1 MKEKEM
7 HSLFFKH
14 KFVKVTPPY
23 LRRFGHRLSGMI
35 MPNLSIFIAWSL
47 LSLVAGYTT
56 GNLRLALSEVET
68 IMIRVV
74 LPILIGFTGGKMFEE
89 QRGGVVAA
97 IATVGVIVSTDV
109 PQLFGAMFIGPLAG
123 YTFAKIEQILLPKVK
138 EGYEML
144 TKNFLAGIVGGLL
157 CCFGILVV
165 APAVESASFW
175 LYQFSSWLIE
185 ANLLPLVHVFLE
197 PLKVLF
203 FNNAINHGLL
213 TPLGLEGASQTG
225 QSILFLLE
233 TNPGPGVGVL
243 VAFLLFGPVGQR
255 KTAGGATMIQLI
267 GGGIHEIYF
276 PFVLMDPR
284 LFLAVIAGG
293 MSGTLVFQIFNVGLS
308 APASPGSL
316 VAILA
321 NTPTDARLAVFS
333 GIFVSFL
340 CSFAIASL
348 LLKRQRGIEPVSI
361 IKMKEEDQVETV
373 TPNYQQILFVC
384 DAGMGSSAMG
394 GASLLSR
401 QLKAVDLEIPV
412 TYQSVHQM
420 KWQPKTLV
428 VIQAELKQLAQKYV
442 PEKDMVSVQNFL
454 EIKSYYPQVLAK
466 LTASSQEQSSLGSES
481 TGTNPTKQRQ
491 KLVFLYAENVR
502 GSQTM
507 GMELLRQQAAKQGVA
522 IEVSKE
528 PLETVFFTKETTYV
542 VTRELAQAYHLDLT
556 QQNLYVVTSFLNKK
570 EYQEWLEGGADR
582 CF

>member
-14 KFVKVTPPY
+14 KFVKVTPY

-109 PQLFGAMFIGPLAG
+109 PQLFGAMFISPLAG

-213 TPLGLEGASQTG
+213 TPLGLEGTSQTG

-267 GGGIHEIYF
+267 GGIHEIYF

-321 NTPTDARLAVFS
+321 NAPTDARLAGFS

-348 LLKRQRGIEPVSI
+348 LLKRQRGIEPVSM

-394 GASLLSR
+394 ASLLSR
-401 QLKAVDLEIPV
+401 QLKAVNLEMPV

-481 TGTNPTKQRQ
+481 TGTNPTKQIQ

-507 GMELLRQQAAKQGVA
+507 GMELLRQQAAQQGVA

-556 QQNLYVVTSFLNKK
+556 QQNLYVVISFLNKK

>member
-14 KFVKVTPPY
+14 KFVKVTPY

-267 GGGIHEIYF
+267 GGIHEIYF

-321 NTPTDARLAVFS
+321 NAPTDARLAVFS

-348 LLKRQRGIEPVSI
+348 LLKRQRGIEPVSM

-394 GASLLSR
+394 ASLLSR
-401 QLKAVDLEIPV
+401 QLKAVNLEMPV

-481 TGTNPTKQRQ
+481 TGTNPTKQIQ

-542 VTRELAQAYHLDLT
+542 VTRELAQAII
-556 QQNLYVVTSFLNKK
+556 
-570 EYQEWLEGGADR
+570 
-582 CF
+582 

>member
-14 KFVKVTPPY
+14 KFVKVTPY

-213 TPLGLEGASQTG
+213 TPLGLEGTSQTG

-267 GGGIHEIYF
+267 GGIHEIYF

-321 NTPTDARLAVFS
+321 NAPTDARLAVFS

-348 LLKRQRGIEPVSI
+348 LLKRQRGIEPVSM

-394 GASLLSR
+394 ASLLSR
-401 QLKAVDLEIPV
+401 QLKAVNLEMPV

-466 LTASSQEQSSLGSES
+466 LTASSQEQSSLGSEY
-481 TGTNPTKQRQ
+481 TGTNPTKQIQ
-491 KLVFLYAENVR
+491 KLVFLYAGNVR

-556 QQNLYVVTSFLNKK
+556 QQNLYVVISFLNKK

>member
-14 KFVKVTPPY
+14 KFVKVTPY

-243 VAFLLFGPVGQR
+243 VAFLLFGSVGQR

-267 GGGIHEIYF
+267 GGIHEIYF

-384 DAGMGSSAMG
+384 DAGMGSSAM

>member
-1 MKEKEM
+1 
-7 HSLFFKH
+7 
-14 KFVKVTPPY
+14 
-23 LRRFGHRLSGMI
+23 
-35 MPNLSIFIAWSL
+35 
-47 LSLVAGYTT
+47 
-56 GNLRLALSEVET
+56 
-68 IMIRVV
+68 
-74 LPILIGFTGGKMFEE
+74 
-89 QRGGVVAA
+89 
-97 IATVGVIVSTDV
+97 
-109 PQLFGAMFIGPLAG
+109 
-123 YTFAKIEQILLPKVK
+123 
-138 EGYEML
+138 
-144 TKNFLAGIVGGLL
+144 
-157 CCFGILVV
+157 
-165 APAVESASFW
+165 
-175 LYQFSSWLIE
+175 
-185 ANLLPLVHVFLE
+185 
-197 PLKVLF
+197 
-203 FNNAINHGLL
+203 
-213 TPLGLEGASQTG
+213 
-225 QSILFLLE
+225 
-233 TNPGPGVGVL
+233 
-243 VAFLLFGPVGQR
+243 
-255 KTAGGATMIQLI
+255 MIQLI
-267 GGGIHEIYF
+267 GGIHEIYF

-321 NTPTDARLAVFS
+321 NAPTEARLAVFS

-348 LLKRQRGIEPVSI
+348 LLKRQRGIEPVSM

-394 GASLLSR
+394 ASLLSR
-401 QLKAVDLEIPV
+401 QLKAVNLEMPV

-466 LTASSQEQSSLGSES
+466 LTASSQEQSSLGSEA
-481 TGTNPTKQRQ
+481 TETNPIKQRQ

-507 GMELLRQQAAKQGVA
+507 GMELLRQQAAKRGVA

>member
-14 KFVKVTPPY
+14 KFVKVTPY

-89 QRGGVVAA
+89 QRGGVVA

-267 GGGIHEIYF
+267 GGIHEIYF

-384 DAGMGSSAMG
+384 DAGMGSSAM

>member
-14 KFVKVTPPY
+14 KFVKVTPY

-109 PQLFGAMFIGPLAG
+109 PQLFGAMFIGLLAG

-267 GGGIHEIYF
+267 GGIHEIYF

-321 NTPTDARLAVFS
+321 NAPTDARLAVFS

-348 LLKRQRGIEPVSI
+348 LLKRQRGIEPVSM

-394 GASLLSR
+394 ASLLSR
-401 QLKAVDLEIPV
+401 QLKAVNLEMPV

-481 TGTNPTKQRQ
+481 TETNSTKQIQ

>member
-14 KFVKVTPPY
+14 KFVKVTPY

-213 TPLGLEGASQTG
+213 TPLGLEGASQKG

-267 GGGIHEIYF
+267 GGIHEIYF

-321 NTPTDARLAVFS
+321 NAPTDARLAVFS

-348 LLKRQRGIEPVSI
+348 LLKRQRGTEPVSM

-394 GASLLSR
+394 ASLLSR
-401 QLKAVDLEIPV
+401 QLKAVNLEMPV

-481 TGTNPTKQRQ
+481 TGTNPTKQIQ

-556 QQNLYVVTSFLNKK
+556 QQNLYVVISFLNKK

>member
-14 KFVKVTPPY
+14 KFVKVTPY

-97 IATVGVIVSTDV
+97 IAPVGVIVSTDV

-243 VAFLLFGPVGQR
+243 VAFLLFGSVGQR

-267 GGGIHEIYF
+267 GGIHEIYF

-321 NTPTDARLAVFS
+321 NAPTDARLAVFS

-348 LLKRQRGIEPVSI
+348 LLKRQRGIEPVSM

-394 GASLLSR
+394 ASLLSR
-401 QLKAVDLEIPV
+401 QLKAVDLEMPV
-412 TYQSVHQM
+412 TYKSVHQM

-481 TGTNPTKQRQ
+481 TGTNPTKQIQ

-507 GMELLRQQAAKQGVA
+507 GMELLRQQAAQQGVA

>member
-14 KFVKVTPPY
+14 KFVKVTPY

-144 TKNFLAGIVGGLL
+144 TKNFFAGIVGGLL

-243 VAFLLFGPVGQR
+243 VAFLLFGSVGQR

-267 GGGIHEIYF
+267 GGIHEIYF

-348 LLKRQRGIEPVSI
+348 LLKRQRGIEPVSM

-394 GASLLSR
+394 ASLLSR
-401 QLKAVDLEIPV
+401 QLKAVDLEMPV
-412 TYQSVHQM
+412 TYKSVHQM

-481 TGTNPTKQRQ
+481 TGTNPTKQIQ

>member
-1 MKEKEM
+1 M

-14 KFVKVTPPY
+14 KFVKVTPY

-213 TPLGLEGASQTG
+213 TPLGLEGTSQTG

-267 GGGIHEIYF
+267 GGIHEIYF

-321 NTPTDARLAVFS
+321 NAPTDARLAVFS

-348 LLKRQRGIEPVSI
+348 LLKRQRGIEPVSM

-394 GASLLSR
+394 ASLLSR
-401 QLKAVDLEIPV
+401 QLKAVNLEMPV

-442 PEKDMVSVQNFL
+442 PEKDMVSVQNF
-454 EIKSYYPQVLAK
+454 
-466 LTASSQEQSSLGSES
+466 
-481 TGTNPTKQRQ
+481 
-491 KLVFLYAENVR
+491 
-502 GSQTM
+502 
-507 GMELLRQQAAKQGVA
+507 
-522 IEVSKE
+522 
-528 PLETVFFTKETTYV
+528 
-542 VTRELAQAYHLDLT
+542 
-556 QQNLYVVTSFLNKK
+556 
-570 EYQEWLEGGADR
+570 
-582 CF
+582 

>member
-14 KFVKVTPPY
+14 KFVKVTPY

-267 GGGIHEIYF
+267 GGIHEIYF

-321 NTPTDARLAVFS
+321 NAPTDARLAVFS

-348 LLKRQRGIEPVSI
+348 LLKRQRGIEPVSM

-384 DAGMGSSAMG
+384 DAGMGSSAM

-481 TGTNPTKQRQ
+481 TGTNPTKQIQ
-491 KLVFLYAENVR
+491 KLVFLYAKNVR
-502 GSQTM
+502 GSQTI
-507 GMELLRQQAAKQGVA
+507 GMELLRQ
-522 IEVSKE
+522 VSKE

>member
-14 KFVKVTPPY
+14 KFVKVTPY

-89 QRGGVVAA
+89 QRGGVVEA

-267 GGGIHEIYF
+267 GGIHEIYF

-293 MSGTLVFQIFNVGLS
+293 MSGTLVFQIFNGGLS

-321 NTPTDARLAVFS
+321 NAPTEARLAVFS

-348 LLKRQRGIEPVSI
+348 LLKRQRGIELVSM

-394 GASLLSR
+394 ASLLSR
-401 QLKAVDLEIPV
+401 QLKAVNLEMPV

-466 LTASSQEQSSLGSES
+466 LTASSQEQSSLGLES
-481 TGTNPTKQRQ
+481 TETNPTKQRQ

>member
-7 HSLFFKH
+7 HSLLFKH
-14 KFVKVTPPY
+14 KFVKVTPY

-267 GGGIHEIYF
+267 GGIHEIYF

-384 DAGMGSSAMG
+384 DAGMGSSAM

-522 IEVSKE
+522 IEVSIE

>member
-14 KFVKVTPPY
+14 KFVKVTPY

-213 TPLGLEGASQTG
+213 TPLGLEGTSQTG

-267 GGGIHEIYF
+267 GGIHEIYF

-321 NTPTDARLAVFS
+321 NAPTDARLAVFS

-348 LLKRQRGIEPVSI
+348 LLKRQRGIEPVSM

-394 GASLLSR
+394 ASLLSR
-401 QLKAVDLEIPV
+401 QLKAVNLEMPV

-481 TGTNPTKQRQ
+481 TGTNPTKQIQ

-556 QQNLYVVTSFLNKK
+556 QQNLYVVISFLNKK
-570 EYQEWLEGGADR
+570 EYQEWLEGRADR

>member
-14 KFVKVTPPY
+14 KFVKVTPY

-267 GGGIHEIYF
+267 GGIHEIYF

-321 NTPTDARLAVFS
+321 NAPTDARLAVFS

-348 LLKRQRGIEPVSI
+348 LLKRQRGIEPVSM

-373 TPNYQQILFVC
+373 TLNYQQILFVC

-394 GASLLSR
+394 ASLLSR
-401 QLKAVDLEIPV
+401 QLKAVDLEMPV
-412 TYQSVHQM
+412 TYKSVHQM

-481 TGTNPTKQRQ
+481 TGTNPTKQIQ

-542 VTRELAQAYHLDLT
+542 VTRELAQASHLDLT

>member
-14 KFVKVTPPY
+14 KFVKVTPY

-243 VAFLLFGPVGQR
+243 VAFLLFGTVGQR

-267 GGGIHEIYF
+267 GGIHEIYF

-384 DAGMGSSAMG
+384 DAGMGSSAM

>member
-14 KFVKVTPPY
+14 KFVKVTPY

-74 LPILIGFTGGKMFEE
+74 LSILIGFTGGKMFEE

-243 VAFLLFGPVGQR
+243 VAFLLFGSVGQR

-267 GGGIHEIYF
+267 GGIHEIYF

-321 NTPTDARLAVFS
+321 NAPTDARLAVFS

-348 LLKRQRGIEPVSI
+348 LLKRQRGIEPVSM

-394 GASLLSR
+394 ASLLSR
-401 QLKAVDLEIPV
+401 QLKAVDLEMPV
-412 TYQSVHQM
+412 TYKSVHQM

-481 TGTNPTKQRQ
+481 TGTNPTKQIQ

>member
-14 KFVKVTPPY
+14 KFVKVTPY

-267 GGGIHEIYF
+267 GGIHEIYF

-384 DAGMGSSAMG
+384 DAGMGSSAM

-542 VTRELAQAYHLDLT
+542 VTRELAQAYHLYLT

>member
-14 KFVKVTPPY
+14 KFVKVTPY
-23 LRRFGHRLSGMI
+23 LRSFGHRLSGMI

-74 LPILIGFTGGKMFEE
+74 LPILIGFAGGKMFEE

-233 TNPGPGVGVL
+233 TNPGSGVGVL

-267 GGGIHEIYF
+267 GGIHEIYF

-321 NTPTDARLAVFS
+321 NAPTDARLAVFS

-348 LLKRQRGIEPVSI
+348 LLKRQRGTEPVSM
-361 IKMKEEDQVETV
+361 IKMKEEDQVKTV

-394 GASLLSR
+394 ASLLRR
-401 QLKAVDLEIPV
+401 QLKAVNLEMPV

-428 VIQAELKQLAQKYV
+428 VIQAELQQLAQKYV

-466 LTASSQEQSSLGSES
+466 LTASSREQSSLGSES
-481 TGTNPTKQRQ
+481 TGTNPTKQIQ

-528 PLETVFFTKETTYV
+528 PLETVFFTKEKTYV

>member
-14 KFVKVTPPY
+14 KFVKVTPY

-97 IATVGVIVSTDV
+97 IATVGVIVSTAV

-267 GGGIHEIYF
+267 GGIHEIYF

-321 NTPTDARLAVFS
+321 NAPTEARLAVFS

-348 LLKRQRGIEPVSI
+348 LLKRQRGIEPVSM
-361 IKMKEEDQVETV
+361 IKMKEKEEDQVETV

-384 DAGMGSSAMG
+384 DAGMGSSAM

-481 TGTNPTKQRQ
+481 TETNPTKQIQ

>member
-14 KFVKVTPPY
+14 KFVKVTPY

-267 GGGIHEIYF
+267 GGIHEIYF

-394 GASLLSR
+394 ASLLSR
-401 QLKAVDLEIPV
+401 QLKAVNLEMPV

>member
-14 KFVKVTPPY
+14 KFVKVTPY

-144 TKNFLAGIVGGLL
+144 TKNFFAGIVGGLL

-213 TPLGLEGASQTG
+213 TPLGLEGTSQTG

-243 VAFLLFGPVGQR
+243 VAFLLFGSVGQR

-267 GGGIHEIYF
+267 GGIHEIYF

-321 NTPTDARLAVFS
+321 NAPTDARLAVFS

-348 LLKRQRGIEPVSI
+348 LLKRQRGIEPVSM

-394 GASLLSR
+394 ASLLSR
-401 QLKAVDLEIPV
+401 QLKAVDLEMPV
-412 TYQSVHQM
+412 TYKSVHQM

-481 TGTNPTKQRQ
+481 TGTNPTKQIQ

>member
-14 KFVKVTPPY
+14 KFVKVTPY

-144 TKNFLAGIVGGLL
+144 TKNFFAGIVGGLL

-243 VAFLLFGPVGQR
+243 VAFLLFGSVGQR

-267 GGGIHEIYF
+267 GGIHEIYF

-321 NTPTDARLAVFS
+321 NAPTDARLAVFS

-348 LLKRQRGIEPVSI
+348 LLKRQRGIEPVSM

-394 GASLLSR
+394 ASLLSR
-401 QLKAVDLEIPV
+401 QLKAVDLEMPV
-412 TYQSVHQM
+412 TYKSVHQM

-481 TGTNPTKQRQ
+481 TGTNPTKQIQ
-491 KLVFLYAENVR
+491 KLVFLYGENVR

>member
-14 KFVKVTPPY
+14 KFVKVTPY

-144 TKNFLAGIVGGLL
+144 TKNFFAGIVGGLL

-243 VAFLLFGPVGQR
+243 VAFLLFGSVGQR

-267 GGGIHEIYF
+267 GGIHEIYF
-276 PFVLMDPR
+276 PCVLMDPR

-321 NTPTDARLAVFS
+321 NAPTDARLAVFS

-348 LLKRQRGIEPVSI
+348 LLKRQRGIEPVSM

-394 GASLLSR
+394 ASLLSR
-401 QLKAVDLEIPV
+401 QLKAVDLEMPV
-412 TYQSVHQM
+412 TYKSVHQM

-481 TGTNPTKQRQ
+481 TGTNPTKQIQ

>member
-14 KFVKVTPPY
+14 KFVKVTPY

-97 IATVGVIVSTDV
+97 IAIVGVIVSTDV

-213 TPLGLEGASQTG
+213 TPLGLEGTSQTG

-267 GGGIHEIYF
+267 GGIHEIYF

-321 NTPTDARLAVFS
+321 NAPTDARLAVFS

-348 LLKRQRGIEPVSI
+348 LLKRQRGIEPVSM

-394 GASLLSR
+394 ASLLSR
-401 QLKAVDLEIPV
+401 QLKAVNLEMPV

-481 TGTNPTKQRQ
+481 TGTNPTKQIQ

-556 QQNLYVVTSFLNKK
+556 QQNLYVVISFLNKK

>member
-14 KFVKVTPPY
+14 KFVKVTPY

-267 GGGIHEIYF
+267 GGIHEIYF
-276 PFVLMDPR
+276 PFVLMDLR

-384 DAGMGSSAMG
+384 DAGMGSSAM

>member
-1 MKEKEM
+1 M

-14 KFVKVTPPY
+14 KFVKVTPY

-123 YTFAKIEQILLPKVK
+123 YTFAKNEQILLPKVK

-267 GGGIHEIYF
+267 GGIHEIYF

-321 NTPTDARLAVFS
+321 NAPTEARLAVFS

-348 LLKRQRGIEPVSI
+348 LLKRQRGIEPVSM

-394 GASLLSR
+394 ASLLSR
-401 QLKAVDLEIPV
+401 QLKAVNLEMPV

-466 LTASSQEQSSLGSES
+466 LTASSQEQSSLGSEA
-481 TGTNPTKQRQ
+481 TETNPIKQRQ
-491 KLVFLYAENVR
+491 KLVFLYVENVR

-507 GMELLRQQAAKQGVA
+507 GMELLRQQAAKRGVA

>member
-14 KFVKVTPPY
+14 KFVKVTPY

-233 TNPGPGVGVL
+233 TNPGSGVGVL

-267 GGGIHEIYF
+267 GGIHEIYF

-293 MSGTLVFQIFNVGLS
+293 MSGTLVFQIFNGGLS

-321 NTPTDARLAVFS
+321 NAPTEARLAVFS

-348 LLKRQRGIEPVSI
+348 LLKRQRGIELVSM

-394 GASLLSR
+394 ASLLSR
-401 QLKAVDLEIPV
+401 QLKAVNLEMPV

-466 LTASSQEQSSLGSES
+466 LTASSQEQSSLGLES
-481 TGTNPTKQRQ
+481 TETNPTKQRQ

>member
-14 KFVKVTPPY
+14 KFVKVTPY

-243 VAFLLFGPVGQR
+243 VAFLLFGSVGQR

-267 GGGIHEIYF
+267 GGIHEIYF

-321 NTPTDARLAVFS
+321 NAPTDARLAVFS

-348 LLKRQRGIEPVSI
+348 LLKRQRGIEPVSM

-394 GASLLSR
+394 ASLLSR
-401 QLKAVDLEIPV
+401 QLKAVDLEMPV
-412 TYQSVHQM
+412 TYKSVHQM

-481 TGTNPTKQRQ
+481 TGTNPTKQIQ

-507 GMELLRQQAAKQGVA
+507 RMELLRQQAAKQGVA

>member
-14 KFVKVTPPY
+14 KFVKVTPY

-267 GGGIHEIYF
+267 GGIHEIYF

-321 NTPTDARLAVFS
+321 NAPTEARLSVFS

-348 LLKRQRGIEPVSI
+348 LLKRQRGTEPVSM
-361 IKMKEEDQVETV
+361 IKMKEEEQVETV

-394 GASLLSR
+394 ASLLSR
-401 QLKAVDLEIPV
+401 QLKAANLEMPV

-481 TGTNPTKQRQ
+481 TGTNPTKQIQ

-507 GMELLRQQAAKQGVA
+507 GMELLRQQAVKQGVA